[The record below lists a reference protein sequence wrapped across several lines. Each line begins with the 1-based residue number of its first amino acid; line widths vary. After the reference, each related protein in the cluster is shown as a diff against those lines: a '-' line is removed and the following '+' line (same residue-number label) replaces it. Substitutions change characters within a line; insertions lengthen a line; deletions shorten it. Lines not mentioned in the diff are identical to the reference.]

1 MSVEV
6 DGSVNTGGGD
16 IVGRDKIYQG
26 LDINE
31 LVTALKSA
39 FPRDDP
45 RPEEFRQTITSFQ
58 AFHEQLY
65 EWKELHNCLDEIL
78 NAFGQFYSQ
87 MERSDAE
94 KKPVDLASL
103 RNLWR
108 PVSGQVDALVE
119 YAQTIKTI
127 GQPFRLLENNEMT
140 GEKWAVEV
148 NSLRRAINH
157 RLHLSTDQLPFTARP
172 EPLLSK
178 VTLVIQQFFGIK
190 PLWWNELYELTHTFS
205 DAAYRHMHMA
215 DKKLRETASE
225 LFILST
231 QRLGGK

>member
-1 MSVEV
+1 MPVEI
-6 DGSVNTGGGD
+6 DGSVNTSGGD

-31 LVTALKSA
+31 LVAALTRA

-45 RPEEFRQTITSFQ
+45 RPEEFRQTISSFQ

-78 NAFGQFYSQ
+78 NAFGQFHSQ
-87 MERSDAE
+87 IERSDAE
-94 KKPVDLASL
+94 RKPADLANL

-108 PVSGQVDALVE
+108 PVSSQVDTLLE

-127 GQPFRLLENNEMT
+127 GQPFRLLENHEMT

-148 NSLRRAINH
+148 NSLRRAINN
-157 RLHLSTDQLPFTARP
+157 RLRLSTVDQQYAVRR
-172 EPLLSK
+172 ESLLNKLS
-178 VTLVIQQFFGIK
+178 QQIELFFGIR
-190 PLWWNELYELTHTFS
+190 PVWWSELYELTHTFN

-215 DKKLRETASE
+215 DKKLRETASQ
-225 LFILST
+225 LFNLST
-231 QRLGGK
+231 QRLGGE